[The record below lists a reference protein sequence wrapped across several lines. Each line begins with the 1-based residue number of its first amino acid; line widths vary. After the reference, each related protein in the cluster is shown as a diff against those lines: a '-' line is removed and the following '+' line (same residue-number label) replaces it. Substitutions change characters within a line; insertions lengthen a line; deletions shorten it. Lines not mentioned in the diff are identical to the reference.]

1 MSTRTYQAPETS
13 PPGGAARAR
22 WLALAVLCIPLLMV
36 NLDNLVL
43 NVALPTLVRDL
54 RASTT
59 ELQWIVDAYVI
70 VFAGLLLVAGSVAD
84 RIGRKRVF
92 IAGLAAFAAGSTWAA
107 FSGSAGMLIAAR
119 ASMGIGGAMMMPST
133 LAILTSL
140 FSEPRYPVGHRVGS
154 GLACPPTTSASDP
167 PPTARSFRWAVR
179 SGWRS
184 AAGFEFPDFQHEFRR
199 DDGAGPAVIARLRA
213 LQPGDESLSHV
224 TLALSDGEPGRMIDL
239 WEGARLA
246 VVIDAVR
253 ACPQGLRSLPWSAA
267 TSASAPS

>member
-133 LAILTSL
+133 LAIITSL

-154 GLACPPTTSASDP
+154 GLAARRPRRRRIRRQRRVPSGGRCARGGDQRPGLSSPTSSMSSGVM
-167 PPTARSFRWAVR
+167 TA
-179 SGWRS
+179 
-184 AAGFEFPDFQHEFRR
+184 P
-199 DDGAGPAVIARLRA
+199 GPR
-213 LQPGDESLSHV
+213 
-224 TLALSDGEPGRMIDL
+224 
-239 WEGARLA
+239 
-246 VVIDAVR
+246 
-253 ACPQGLRSLPWSAA
+253 
-267 TSASAPS
+267 